1 MLHKMCLF
9 YAYFNVLLICL
20 QIYEYEY
27 EYMKIESIWIELVFG
42 QSTTYHLKT
51 IRFFTEVY
59 ELLDCL

>member
-27 EYMKIESIWIELVFG
+27 EYMKIESIWIEL
-42 QSTTYHLKT
+42 
-51 IRFFTEVY
+51 FFRPIDYVPLEN
-59 ELLDCL
+59 D